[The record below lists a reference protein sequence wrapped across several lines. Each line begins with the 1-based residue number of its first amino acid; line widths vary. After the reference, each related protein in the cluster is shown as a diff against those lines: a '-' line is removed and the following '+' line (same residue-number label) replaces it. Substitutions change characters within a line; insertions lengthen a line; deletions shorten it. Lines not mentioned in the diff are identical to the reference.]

1 MCRVAKTAVNSL
13 FSRGRREGRSTGLAS
28 ACATRYDEGTG
39 AQEIAEAVRGGARP
53 LRPEA
58 SEVFAVSTKTTY
70 KSFRYKAKTTWS
82 SARRGMLSAAG
93 KPSIVVGSPPEFKG
107 ESDVWAPEELLVG
120 SLNTCMMLTFL
131 TLAQRQGLTPAG
143 YESEAEGLLDNVEGK
158 YRITEVTVRPR
169 VTLKSETELEL
180 ARKNMESVEAH
191 CFIANSIN
199 ARITLTPEFVVAPP
213 T

>member
-1 MCRVAKTAVNSL
+1 MES
-13 FSRGRREGRSTGLAS
+13 
-28 ACATRYDEGTG
+28 
-39 AQEIAEAVRGGARP
+39 I
-53 LRPEA
+53 
-58 SEVFAVSTKTTY
+58 KTTY
-70 KSFRYKAKTTWS
+70 KSFHYKAKTTWS

-93 KPSIVVGSPPEFKG
+93 KPNIVVGSPPEFKG
-107 ESDVWAPEELLVG
+107 EPDVWAPEELLVG

-131 TLAQRQGLTPAG
+131 TLAQRQGLTPVG

-158 YRITEVTVRPR
+158 YHITEVTIRPR

-180 ARKNMESVEAH
+180 ARKSMESVDAH

-199 ARITLTPEFVVAPP
+199 ARITLTPEFVVAAP

>member
-1 MCRVAKTAVNSL
+1 MRQP
-13 FSRGRREGRSTGLAS
+13 RRRAHGARRCLCYALRSEGR
-28 ACATRYDEGTG
+28 CAGNSRRSKGWRE
-39 AQEIAEAVRGGARP
+39 RP

-58 SEVFAVSTKTTY
+58 SEVFVESTKTTY
-70 KSFRYKAKTTWS
+70 KSFHYKAKTTWS

-93 KPSIVVGSPPEFKG
+93 KPNIIVGSPPEFKG
-107 ESDVWAPEELLVG
+107 EPDVWAPEELLVG

-131 TLAQRQGLTPAG
+131 TLAQRQGLTPVG

-158 YRITEVTVRPR
+158 YHITEVTIRPR

-180 ARKNMESVEAH
+180 ARKSMESVDAH
-191 CFIANSIN
+191 CFIANSIS
-199 ARITLTPEFVVAPP
+199 ARITLTPEFVVAAA